1 MQLHNVHDV
10 ILEQAEVKKALD
22 VVRAKEKDRRE
33 LPGRYAAEYA
43 AWAKRVRELDPS
55 EGVPLEPPAQ
65 VPVNV
70 DDSARTRVR
79 LAEQDLEGVVTPLRD
94 DLMTLLKE
102 REVVLLDEVRGY
114 VERLNEI
121 GDEIGSLIV
130 SAQWIDTL
138 AGAGSFVVAQNHPL
152 YNRPPEV
159 IIELAGHDGGSF
171 FGIDDPD
178 VWNLSKVGRHS
189 NVGGRRTS

>member
-1 MQLHNVHDV
+1 MLLTNVHNL
-10 ILEQAEVKKALD
+10 ILEHAEVKTALD
-22 VVRAKEKDRRE
+22 VVRAKEKDRQE
-33 LPGRYAAEYA
+33 LPGRYAAEHA
-43 AWAKRVRELDPS
+43 AWEKRVRALHPS

-79 LAEQDLEGVVTPLRD
+79 LAEQDLQGVVAPLRD

-121 GDEIGSLIV
+121 GDEIGSLIG

-138 AGAGSFVVAQNHPL
+138 AGAGSFEVAQNHPL

-159 IIELAGHDGGSF
+159 IIELAGHENGS
-171 FGIDDPD
+171 
-178 VWNLSKVGRHS
+178 
-189 NVGGRRTS
+189 